1 MVEAKK
7 EQGAMYSRRSAL
19 KILAVAGAAG
29 ALGLTFTGR
38 ERHWQVVRQGR
49 VLMGT
54 PVNLTVYS
62 RDREQAE
69 AAVAATLARMG
80 ELEARLSRFR
90 PDSEVGRLNRAGE
103 LDLPGDD
110 LLAVLDLAQ
119 RVSAASDGAFDVTM
133 LPLLTSHQQQAR
145 QGRAAADG
153 QIAAARQAVA
163 YDQLQVGKRR
173 VRLGRPG
180 MAITLDGIGK
190 GYIVDRGVDTLAAH
204 GFDRV
209 YVAAGGDLVARGGK
223 PRNEPWRIGIA
234 PPRPVMNRELAV
246 VAGDNLAVATSG
258 DYLQHFSADYRHHH
272 IINPRTGFSPP
283 QLASCTVTA
292 PDAALAD
299 ALATACLVLGL
310 PDSLDLLAAFPGCEG
325 YFIDKD
331 LKVRHTGG
339 FRA

>member
-1 MVEAKK
+1 MAESEK
-7 EQGAMYSRRSAL
+7 EQGAVFSRRSAL
-19 KILAVAGAAG
+19 KIFALAGAAG
-29 ALGLTFTGR
+29 AFGLTFAGG
-38 ERHWQVVRQGR
+38 ERGWQVVRRGQ

-54 PVNLTVYS
+54 PVDLVVYS
-62 RDREQAE
+62 RDRDQAQ

-80 ELEARLSRFR
+80 ELESRLSRFN
-90 PDSEVGRLNRAGE
+90 PDSEVGRLNRSGEIDEAGE
-103 LDLPGDD
+103 D
-110 LLAVLDLAQ
+110 LLAVLALAQ
-119 RVSAASDGAFDVTM
+119 QVSAKSDGAFDITT
-133 LPLLTSHQQQAR
+133 LPLLLRHQQ
-145 QGRAAADG
+145 GLTADPD
-153 QIAAARQAVA
+153 QIAAARRAVA
-163 YDQLQVGKRR
+163 YEQLQVGKRR

-180 MAITLDGIGK
+180 MGITLDGIGK

-234 PPRPVMNRELAV
+234 PPRPGMNRELAV

-331 LKVRHTGG
+331 LKVRHTDG
-339 FRA
+339 FRV